1 MRRCVRSDLGLVSAT
16 AIGGRMKGDLV
27 RSVILVGSGAGS
39 VAGRRGKICWLRA
52 GRQVPLCSGCC

>member
-1 MRRCVRSDLGLVSAT
+1 
-16 AIGGRMKGDLV
+16 MKGDLV

-52 GRQVPLCSGCC
+52 GRQAPLCSGCC